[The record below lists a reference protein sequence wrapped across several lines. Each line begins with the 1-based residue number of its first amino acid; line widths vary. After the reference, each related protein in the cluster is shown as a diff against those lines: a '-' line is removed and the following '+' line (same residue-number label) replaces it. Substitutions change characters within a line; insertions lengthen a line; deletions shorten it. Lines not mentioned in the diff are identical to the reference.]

1 MRWVFC
7 LHPIGVQSDG
17 TGGRLGSLGQITP
30 PGRPALSQLPMPL
43 LASKDSSRNSICAG
57 RVKSLGLQ
65 GQTLVKPILCN
76 SQSRLTQMYYL
87 GLHSEHR
94 TERAPGAPS
103 LLDAPSSY
111 LPQQEECFR
120 SPALEFLFFGE
131 AWTPTRASLALQACC
146 LSRLS
151 GM

>member
-7 LHPIGVQSDG
+7 LHPTGVQSDG
-17 TGGRLGSLGQITP
+17 TGGRAWESGPDRSTRKTSP
-30 PGRPALSQLPMPL
+30 KPAPHAPVGEQVQLQ
-43 LASKDSSRNSICAG
+43 KSICAG
-57 RVKSLGLQ
+57 RVKTLGLQ

-87 GLHSEHR
+87 GLHSER
-94 TERAPGAPS
+94 GTERAPGAPS
-103 LLDAPSSY
+103 LLDRPSSY

-131 AWTPTRASLALQACC
+131 AWTPTRASLAL
-146 LSRLS
+146 SRLS